1 MIMAARTARTMI
13 IGAVLLVARHPNG
26 ADAFYATRPPLI
38 TRRTTTLFPAASISS
53 ARTAAVGSITQL
65 SSSIISPE
73 HQVVTASGTT
83 TATNL
88 VVSIQCEELNLMRI
102 DEDEKDEMEEE
113 PWDHIERMEIIPRPT
128 SYREMIDAVMA
139 RYEYRGVRFADTNA
153 VWKITSASGRF
164 TALAGQ
170 VDNVPYPTDVFFTSE
185 APSSP
190 YPCHISLRDDDDSID
205 DVDQHDEPRLIF
217 SPDDFHLS
225 FEVRCPREI
234 RHGCS
239 GVIGGTLFFVRAMAG
254 SAIASAFLTAQMAA
268 LREHNPESPL
278 AEQIE
283 SILSAPRLK
292 TTIRNKKKKPHSSSS
307 MQQH

>member
-1 MIMAARTARTMI
+1 MI
-13 IGAVLLVARHPNG
+13 IGAVLLARHPKG
-26 ADAFYATRPPLI
+26 ADAFFTTPPPL
-38 TRRTTTLFPAASISS
+38 TTRTTTLFPTASVSL
-53 ARTAAVGSITQL
+53 ARTAAVGPTTQL
-65 SSSIISPE
+65 SSSITSPE
-73 HQVVTASGTT
+73 HQVVTTSGTDAA
-83 TATNL
+83 TATSL
-88 VVSIQCEELNLMRI
+88 VVSVQCEELNLMRI
-102 DEDEKDEMEEE
+102 DEDEKVEMEEE
-113 PWDHIERMEIIPRPT
+113 PWDHIERMEISPRPR

-139 RYEYRGVRFADTNA
+139 RYEYRGVRFCDTKNA

-170 VDNVPYPTDVFFTSE
+170 VDDVPYPTDVFLTSE

-190 YPCHISLRDDDDSID
+190 YPCHISLRDDNDDAD
-205 DVDQHDEPRLIF
+205 DVDQNDDEPRLIF

-239 GVIGGTLFFVRAMAG
+239 GVVGGTLFFVRAMAG

-283 SILSAPRLK
+283 SILSSSPRRK
-292 TTIRNKKKKPHSSSS
+292 TSIRNKTKKPLSSSS